1 MRTIEL
7 MEIEF
12 VFIINTSKKNK
23 TIYQTVYML
32 FYKKKKN
39 NYAFYDLFWPVMEVA

>member
-32 FYKKKKN
+32 FYKKKKIIMHFTI
-39 NYAFYDLFWPVMEVA
+39 YSDQSWK